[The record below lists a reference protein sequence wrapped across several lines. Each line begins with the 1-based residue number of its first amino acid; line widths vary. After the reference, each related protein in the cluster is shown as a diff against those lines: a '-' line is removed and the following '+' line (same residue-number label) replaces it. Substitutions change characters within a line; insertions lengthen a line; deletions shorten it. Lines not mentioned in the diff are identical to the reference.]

1 MAKREAA
8 RFSLLASTPHHTAS
22 MAYSLRFDSG
32 RQKLGII
39 PSNPRQSRPMT
50 SRKFALIA
58 LSILGMIAAGAGENF
73 PLNRVHLPPGFES
86 AFFAKVPNARSMTL
100 SPNRL
105 NVLFAAPVV
114 KNVNQPVPACL

>member
-1 MAKREAA
+1 
-8 RFSLLASTPHHTAS
+8 
-22 MAYSLRFDSG
+22 
-32 RQKLGII
+32 
-39 PSNPRQSRPMT
+39 MT

-58 LSILGMIAAGAGENF
+58 LSMLGMIAAGADAENL
-73 PLNRVHLPPGFES
+73 PLNKVHLPPRFEIGL
-86 AFFAKVPNARSMTL
+86 FCQGPNARSMTL